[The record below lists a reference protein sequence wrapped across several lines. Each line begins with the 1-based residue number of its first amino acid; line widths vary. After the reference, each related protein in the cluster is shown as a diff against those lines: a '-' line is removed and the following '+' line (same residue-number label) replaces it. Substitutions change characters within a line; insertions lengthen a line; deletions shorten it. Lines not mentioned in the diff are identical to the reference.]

1 MTWMRQSPR
10 NYCRLAGELDSV
22 LWYLHMVW
30 AKMASR
36 DADYQA
42 AIGETGI
49 HPQSLLSD
57 QQRNEIVKENSSA
70 TGQVQEFWER
80 IDERLGIRER
90 TGNWHTPSNMN
101 QG

>member
-30 AKMASR
+30 ARIADR
-36 DADYQA
+36 DDDYQA

-49 HPQSLLSD
+49 HTRGLLSD
-57 QQRNEIVKENSSA
+57 QERKEIVEEDSSA
-70 TGQVQEFWER
+70 TRQVQEFWER
-80 IDERLGIRER
+80 IDERLGIQER
-90 TGNWHTPSNMN
+90 SGDWHAPSSAN
-101 QG
+101 QD